1 MKKDLLIF
9 NLNKALQLEYSDI
22 FLYVREAK
30 MTKDNAVSPYFE
42 KFGLMEIR
50 HADMLAQRILALGG
64 RPTWDFQLLEDKN
77 NLQDT
82 LARHIASETM
92 IIDFY
97 GTFLEEVDD
106 ETKIILRGIRAEEET
121 HLAKLKEFLKK

>member
-1 MKKDLLIF
+1 MKQDIIG

-30 MTKDNAVSPYFE
+30 LIQDNIINQYFE

-64 RPTWDFQLLEDKN
+64 RPIWDFHLLEDKD
-77 NLQDT
+77 NLKDT
-82 LARHIASETM
+82 LTRHIDSEAM

-97 GTFLEEVDD
+97 GSLLEKVDE

-121 HLAKLKEFLKK
+121 HLAKLKESLKG